1 MNKNRKFI
9 IEAAVAVA
17 VIAAGAFAF
26 VHYKQN
32 AQNVSMVDPN
42 VVAPVGEV
50 TAISAD
56 SISIRQQDGA
66 QKTFAISP
74 STLVISQVA
83 GGQVGKGIGDITT
96 GTLVIL
102 RPSPEATG
110 SLYSIQISL
119 AGGPPPSAPAAA
131 PSGPP
136 VSLMGTVVTIGPSS
150 LVVKPEDPSA
160 ASVKVAITPDTVIRS
175 NVLAG
180 QKGKAFEDIKA
191 GSAVFVAGTAG
202 SDAGVTA
209 NSVQVLVPISEL
221 AQ

>member
-1 MNKNRKFI
+1 M
-9 IEAAVAVA
+9 EAAVAAA

-26 VHYKQN
+26 VHYKQGAPN
-32 AQNVSMVDPN
+32 GSMADPN
-42 VVAPVGEV
+42 VVAPVGTV

-74 STLVISQVA
+74 STLVISQVTS
-83 GGQVGKGIGDITT
+83 GQTGKGIADITT

-102 RPSPEATG
+102 RPSPEAPG
-110 SLYSIQISL
+110 FLYSIQISL
-119 AGGPPPSAPAAA
+119 AGGPPPTAPAAA

-136 VSLMGTVVTIGPSS
+136 VSFMGTVVSVGPST
-150 LVVKPEDPSA
+150 LVVKPEDQSA
-160 ASVKVAITPDTVIRS
+160 ASVQVTITPDTAIRS

-180 QKGKAFEDIKA
+180 QEGKTFEDIKA
-191 GSAVFVAGTAG
+191 GSPVFVAGTTG
-202 SDAGVTA
+202 SDAGVVA